1 MLKKTVTYTDFDGN
15 VRTEDFFFNLT
26 EQEIAEMELS
36 TEGGLGN
43 FINKAVAA
51 KSQVELIELFKKLIL
66 AAYGVKS
73 ADGRRFVKN
82 DAVREDFMST
92 QAFSDIYMDLVQDA
106 DKASEFFNG
115 IVPKEKPVKNV
126 IPMQT
131 NQ

>member
-1 MLKKTVTYTDFDGN
+1 MLKKTVTYIDFDGN
-15 VRTEDFFFNLT
+15 ERTEDFFFNLT

-92 QAFSDIYMDLVQDA
+92 QAFSDIYMELVQDA
-106 DKASEFFNG
+106 DKASAFFNG
-115 IVPKEKPVKNV
+115 IVPKEKNKAPVTL
-126 IPMQT
+126 PSRS
-131 NQ
+131 

>member
-1 MLKKTVTYTDFDGN
+1 MLKKTVTYIDFDGN
-15 VRTEDFFFNLT
+15 ERTEDFFFNLT

-51 KSQVELIELFKKLIL
+51 KSQVELIDLFKKLIL

-92 QAFSDIYMDLVQDA
+92 QAFSDIYMELVQDA
-106 DKASEFFNG
+106 DKASAFFNG
-115 IVPKEKPVKNV
+115 IVPKEKNKAPVAL
-126 IPMQT
+126 PARS
-131 NQ
+131 

>member
-1 MLKKTVTYTDFDGN
+1 MLKKTVTYIDFDGN
-15 VRTEDFFFNLT
+15 ERTEDFFFNLT

-92 QAFSDIYMDLVQDA
+92 QAFSDIYMELVQDA
-106 DKASEFFNG
+106 DKASAFFNG
-115 IVPKEKPVKNV
+115 IVPKEKNKASVTLPARS
-126 IPMQT
+126 
-131 NQ
+131 

>member
-15 VRTEDFFFNLT
+15 ERTEDFFFNLT

-92 QAFSDIYMDLVQDA
+92 QAFSDIYMELVQDA
-106 DKASEFFNG
+106 DKASAFFNG
-115 IVPKEKPVKNV
+115 IVPKEKPVKNA

>member
-1 MLKKTVTYTDFDGN
+1 MLKKTVTYIDFDGN

-92 QAFSDIYMDLVQDA
+92 QAFSDIYMELVQDA

-115 IVPKEKPVKNV
+115 IVPKEKPVKNA

-131 NQ
+131 NR

>member
-1 MLKKTVTYTDFDGN
+1 MLKKTVTYVDFDGN
-15 VRTEDFFFNLT
+15 ERTEDFFFNLT

-92 QAFSDIYMDLVQDA
+92 QAFSDIYMELVQDA
-106 DKASEFFNG
+106 DKASAFFNG
-115 IVPKEKPVKNV
+115 IVPKEKNKAPVAL
-126 IPMQT
+126 PSRS
-131 NQ
+131 

>member
-1 MLKKTVTYTDFDGN
+1 MLKKTVTYVDFDGN
-15 VRTEDFFFNLT
+15 ERTEDFFFNLT

-92 QAFSDIYMDLVQDA
+92 QAFSDIYMELVHDA
-106 DKASEFFNG
+106 DKASAFFNG
-115 IVPKEKPVKNV
+115 IVPKEKNKAPVAL
-126 IPMQT
+126 PARS
-131 NQ
+131 

>member
-1 MLKKTVTYTDFDGN
+1 MLKKTVTYIDFDGN
-15 VRTEDFFFNLT
+15 ERTEDFFFNLT

-92 QAFSDIYMDLVQDA
+92 QAFSDIYMELVQDA
-106 DKASEFFNG
+106 DKASAFFNG
-115 IVPKEKPVKNV
+115 IVPKEKNKASVALPARS
-126 IPMQT
+126 
-131 NQ
+131 

>member
-1 MLKKTVTYTDFDGN
+1 MLKKTVTYIDFDGN
-15 VRTEDFFFNLT
+15 ERTEDFFFNLT

-43 FINKAVAA
+43 SINKAVAA

-92 QAFSDIYMDLVQDA
+92 QAFSDIYMELVQDA
-106 DKASEFFNG
+106 DKASAFFNG
-115 IVPKEKPVKNV
+115 IVPKEKNKASVALPARS
-126 IPMQT
+126 
-131 NQ
+131 

>member
-1 MLKKTVTYTDFDGN
+1 MLKKTVTYIDFDGN

-115 IVPKEKPVKNV
+115 IVPKEKPVKNA

>member
-1 MLKKTVTYTDFDGN
+1 MLKKTVTYVDFDGN
-15 VRTEDFFFNLT
+15 ERTEDFFFNLT

-92 QAFSDIYMDLVQDA
+92 QAFSDIYMELVQDA
-106 DKASEFFNG
+106 DKASAFFNG
-115 IVPKEKPVKNV
+115 IVPKEKNKASVALPARS
-126 IPMQT
+126 
-131 NQ
+131 

>member
-1 MLKKTVTYTDFDGN
+1 MLKKTVTYTDFDDN

-92 QAFSDIYMDLVQDA
+92 QAFSDIYMELVQDA
-106 DKASEFFNG
+106 DKASAFFNG
-115 IVPKEKPVKNV
+115 IVPKEKPVKNA

>member
-1 MLKKTVTYTDFDGN
+1 MLKKTVTYIDFDGN
-15 VRTEDFFFNLT
+15 ERTEDFFFNLT

-92 QAFSDIYMDLVQDA
+92 QAFSDIYMELVQDA
-106 DKASEFFNG
+106 DKASAFFNG
-115 IVPKEKPVKNV
+115 IVPKEKNKASAALPARS
-126 IPMQT
+126 
-131 NQ
+131 

>member
-1 MLKKTVTYTDFDGN
+1 MLKKTVTYIDFDGN
-15 VRTEDFFFNLT
+15 TRTEDFFFNLT

-51 KSQVELIELFKKLIL
+51 KSQVELIDLFKKLIL

-115 IVPKEKPVKNV
+115 IVPKEKPVKNA

>member
-1 MLKKTVTYTDFDGN
+1 MLKKTVTYIDFDGN
-15 VRTEDFFFNLT
+15 ERTEDFFFNLT

-92 QAFSDIYMDLVQDA
+92 QAFSDIYMELVQDA
-106 DKASEFFNG
+106 DKASVFFNG
-115 IVPKEKPVKNV
+115 IVPKEKNKAPVAL
-126 IPMQT
+126 PARS
-131 NQ
+131 

>member
-1 MLKKTVTYTDFDGN
+1 MLKKTVTYIDFDGN
-15 VRTEDFFFNLT
+15 ERTEDFFFNLT

-36 TEGGLGN
+36 TEGGLVN

-82 DAVREDFMST
+82 DAVREDFMSI
-92 QAFSDIYMDLVQDA
+92 QAFSDIYMELVQDA
-106 DKASEFFNG
+106 DKASAFFNG
-115 IVPKEKPVKNV
+115 IVPKEKNKAPVAL
-126 IPMQT
+126 PARS
-131 NQ
+131 

>member
-1 MLKKTVTYTDFDGN
+1 MLKKTVTYIDFDGN
-15 VRTEDFFFNLT
+15 ERTEDFFFNLT

-92 QAFSDIYMDLVQDA
+92 QAFSDIYMELVQDA
-106 DKASEFFNG
+106 DKASAFFNG
-115 IVPKEKPVKNV
+115 IVPKEKPVKNA

-131 NQ
+131 NR

>member
-1 MLKKTVTYTDFDGN
+1 MLKKTVTYIDFDGN
-15 VRTEDFFFNLT
+15 ERTEDFFFNLT

-92 QAFSDIYMDLVQDA
+92 QAFSDIYMELVQDA
-106 DKASEFFNG
+106 DKASAFFNG
-115 IVPKEKPVKNV
+115 IVPKDKNKAPVTL
-126 IPMQT
+126 PARS
-131 NQ
+131 

>member
-1 MLKKTVTYTDFDGN
+1 MLKKTVTYIDFDGN
-15 VRTEDFFFNLT
+15 ERTEDFFFNLT

-82 DAVREDFMST
+82 DTVREDFMST
-92 QAFSDIYMDLVQDA
+92 QAFSDIYMELVQDA
-106 DKASEFFNG
+106 DKASAFFNG
-115 IVPKEKPVKNV
+115 IVPKEKNKAPVTL
-126 IPMQT
+126 PARS
-131 NQ
+131 

>member
-1 MLKKTVTYTDFDGN
+1 MLKKTVTYIDFDGN
-15 VRTEDFFFNLT
+15 ERTEDFFFNLT

-82 DAVREDFMST
+82 VAVREDFMST
-92 QAFSDIYMDLVQDA
+92 QAFSDIYMELVQDA
-106 DKASEFFNG
+106 DKASAFFNG
-115 IVPKEKPVKNV
+115 IVPKEKNKAPVAL
-126 IPMQT
+126 PARS
-131 NQ
+131 

>member
-1 MLKKTVTYTDFDGN
+1 MLNKTVTYIDFDGN
-15 VRTEDFFFNLT
+15 ERTEDFFFNLT

-92 QAFSDIYMDLVQDA
+92 QAFSDIYMELVQDA
-106 DKASEFFNG
+106 DKASAFFNG
-115 IVPKEKPVKNV
+115 IVPKEKNKAPVAL
-126 IPMQT
+126 PARS
-131 NQ
+131 

>member
-1 MLKKTVTYTDFDGN
+1 MLKKTVTYIDFDGN
-15 VRTEDFFFNLT
+15 ERTEDFFFNLT
-26 EQEIAEMELS
+26 EQELAETELS

-92 QAFSDIYMDLVQDA
+92 PAFSDIYMELVQDA
-106 DKASEFFNG
+106 DKARAFFNG
-115 IVPKEKPVKNV
+115 IVPKEKPVTNA

-131 NQ
+131 NR

>member
-1 MLKKTVTYTDFDGN
+1 MLKKTVTYIDFDGN
-15 VRTEDFFFNLT
+15 ERTEDFFFNLT

-82 DAVREDFMST
+82 DVVREDFMST
-92 QAFSDIYMDLVQDA
+92 QAFSDIYMELVQDA
-106 DKASEFFNG
+106 DKASAFFNG
-115 IVPKEKPVKNV
+115 IVPKEKNKAPVTL
-126 IPMQT
+126 PARG
-131 NQ
+131 

>member
-1 MLKKTVTYTDFDGN
+1 MLKKTVTYIDFDGN
-15 VRTEDFFFNLT
+15 ERTEDFFFNLT

-92 QAFSDIYMDLVQDA
+92 QAFSDIYMELVQDA
-106 DKASEFFNG
+106 DKASAFFNG
-115 IVPKEKPVKNV
+115 IVPKEKNKAPVTL
-126 IPMQT
+126 PARG
-131 NQ
+131 

>member
-1 MLKKTVTYTDFDGN
+1 MLKKTVTYIDFDGN
-15 VRTEDFFFNLT
+15 ERTEDFFFNLT

-82 DAVREDFMST
+82 DTVREDFMST
-92 QAFSDIYMDLVQDA
+92 QAFSDIYMELVQDA
-106 DKASEFFNG
+106 DKASSFFNG
-115 IVPKEKPVKNV
+115 IVPKEKNKAPVTL
-126 IPMQT
+126 PARS
-131 NQ
+131 

>member
-1 MLKKTVTYTDFDGN
+1 MLKKTVTYIDFDGN
-15 VRTEDFFFNLT
+15 ERTEDFFFNLT

-43 FINKAVAA
+43 FIKKAVAA

-92 QAFSDIYMDLVQDA
+92 QAFSDIYMELVQDA
-106 DKASEFFNG
+106 DKASAFFNDV
-115 IVPKEKPVKNV
+115 VPKEKNKAPVAL
-126 IPMQT
+126 PARS
-131 NQ
+131 

>member
-1 MLKKTVTYTDFDGN
+1 MLKKTVTYIDFDGN
-15 VRTEDFFFNLT
+15 ERTEDFFFNLT

-51 KSQVELIELFKKLIL
+51 KSQVDLIELFKKLIL

-92 QAFSDIYMDLVQDA
+92 QAFSDIYMELVQDA
-106 DKASEFFNG
+106 DKASAFFNG
-115 IVPKEKPVKNV
+115 IVPKEKNKAPVAL
-126 IPMQT
+126 PARS
-131 NQ
+131 

>member
-1 MLKKTVTYTDFDGN
+1 MLKKTVTYIDFDGN
-15 VRTEDFFFNLT
+15 ERTEDFFFNLT

-82 DAVREDFMST
+82 DVVREDFMST
-92 QAFSDIYMDLVQDA
+92 QAFSDIYMELVQDA
-106 DKASEFFNG
+106 DKASAFFNG
-115 IVPKEKPVKNV
+115 IVPKEKPVKNA

-131 NQ
+131 NR

>member
-1 MLKKTVTYTDFDGN
+1 MLKKTVTYIDFDGN
-15 VRTEDFFFNLT
+15 ERTEDFFFNLT

-92 QAFSDIYMDLVQDA
+92 QAFSDIYMELVQDA
-106 DKASEFFNG
+106 DKASAFFNG
-115 IVPKEKPVKNV
+115 IVPKEKNKAPVALPV
-126 IPMQT
+126 RS
-131 NQ
+131 

>member
-15 VRTEDFFFNLT
+15 ERTEDFFFNLT

-92 QAFSDIYMDLVQDA
+92 QAFSDIYMELVQDA
-106 DKASEFFNG
+106 DKASAFFNG
-115 IVPKEKPVKNV
+115 IVPKEKNKAPVAL
-126 IPMQT
+126 PARS
-131 NQ
+131 

>member
-15 VRTEDFFFNLT
+15 ERTEDFFFNLT

-92 QAFSDIYMDLVQDA
+92 QAFSDIYMELVQDA
-106 DKASEFFNG
+106 DKASAFFNG
-115 IVPKEKPVKNV
+115 IVPKEKNKASVALPARS
-126 IPMQT
+126 
-131 NQ
+131 

>member
-1 MLKKTVTYTDFDGN
+1 MLKKTVTYIDFDGN
-15 VRTEDFFFNLT
+15 ERTEDFFFNLT

-66 AAYGVKS
+66 VAYGVKS

-92 QAFSDIYMDLVQDA
+92 QAFSDIYMELVQDA
-106 DKASEFFNG
+106 DKASAFFNG
-115 IVPKEKPVKNV
+115 IVPKEKPVKNA

-131 NQ
+131 NR

>member
-1 MLKKTVTYTDFDGN
+1 MLKKTVTYIDFDGN
-15 VRTEDFFFNLT
+15 ERTEDFFFNLT

-36 TEGGLGN
+36 TEGGLVN

-82 DAVREDFMST
+82 DAVHEDFMST
-92 QAFSDIYMDLVQDA
+92 QAFSDIYMELVQDA
-106 DKASEFFNG
+106 DKASAFFNG
-115 IVPKEKPVKNV
+115 IVPKEKNKAPVAL
-126 IPMQT
+126 PARS
-131 NQ
+131 

>member
-1 MLKKTVTYTDFDGN
+1 MLKKTVTYIDFDGN
-15 VRTEDFFFNLT
+15 ERTEDFFFNLT

-82 DAVREDFMST
+82 VAVREDFMST
-92 QAFSDIYMDLVQDA
+92 QAFSDIYMELVQDA
-106 DKASEFFNG
+106 DKASAFFNG
-115 IVPKEKPVKNV
+115 IVPKEKNKAPVAL
-126 IPMQT
+126 PT
-131 NQ
+131 RS

>member
-1 MLKKTVTYTDFDGN
+1 MLKKTVTYTDFDDN

-92 QAFSDIYMDLVQDA
+92 QAFSDIYMELVQDA

-115 IVPKEKPVKNV
+115 IVPKEKPVKNA

-131 NQ
+131 NR

>member
-1 MLKKTVTYTDFDGN
+1 MLKKIVTYIDFDGN
-15 VRTEDFFFNLT
+15 ERTEDFFFNLT

-92 QAFSDIYMDLVQDA
+92 QAFSDIYMELVQDA
-106 DKASEFFNG
+106 DKASAFFNG
-115 IVPKEKPVKNV
+115 IVPKEKNKAPVAL
-126 IPMQT
+126 PARS
-131 NQ
+131 

>member
-1 MLKKTVTYTDFDGN
+1 MLKKTVTYVDFDGN
-15 VRTEDFFFNLT
+15 ERTEDFFFNLT

-51 KSQVELIELFKKLIL
+51 KSQVELIDLFKKLIL

-92 QAFSDIYMDLVQDA
+92 QAFSDIYMELVQDA

-115 IVPKEKPVKNV
+115 IVPKEKNKAPVAL
-126 IPMQT
+126 PARS
-131 NQ
+131 

>member
-1 MLKKTVTYTDFDGN
+1 MLKKTVTYIDFDGN
-15 VRTEDFFFNLT
+15 ERTEDFFFNLT

-92 QAFSDIYMDLVQDA
+92 QAFSDIYMELVQDA
-106 DKASEFFNG
+106 DKASAFFNG
-115 IVPKEKPVKNV
+115 IVPKEKNKVPVAL
-126 IPMQT
+126 PARS
-131 NQ
+131 

>member
-1 MLKKTVTYTDFDGN
+1 MLKKTVTYIDFDGN
-15 VRTEDFFFNLT
+15 ERTEDFFFNLT

-92 QAFSDIYMDLVQDA
+92 QAFSDIYMELVQDA

-115 IVPKEKPVKNV
+115 IVPKEKSVKNA

-131 NQ
+131 NR